1 MKSNI
6 ALIFIGLWLLMSC
19 SKKEESIS
27 PSTGSITESIYAS
40 GTIKSA
46 DQYQAFVSVSGIIE
60 EIYVQEGQEVRV
72 GTPLL
77 RISNETQKFNL
88 ENAKLT
94 ANFNDQANNQGKL
107 VEAEAFVQ
115 TSKAKLKLDSSLFVR
130 QKALWNQQVG
140 TRVAYE
146 QAELNF
152 QSSRSNYLSAKQR
165 LADLRRQINF
175 SSAQTKKN
183 VQISARQSDDFILKS
198 QVNGTI
204 FNILK
209 SKGELVSPQTPVAIL
224 GNTKTYILEMQVD
237 ENDIFDVKLGQK
249 VAVTFD
255 AYKNQVFEAE
265 VIKIASIMN
274 ERNKTFLV
282 EAHFTKAP
290 AKLYPN
296 VTFEANII
304 LRTKQNTL
312 ILPRNYLKNDS
323 MVTLSD
329 GSTRTVTLG
338 LSDFQK
344 VEILKGLSKQD
355 QVVKPSK

>member
-1 MKSNI
+1 MKSNMT
-6 ALIFIGLWLLMSC
+6 LIFVGLWLLMAC

-27 PSTGSITESIYAS
+27 PTTGNITESIYAS

-60 EIYVQEGQEVRV
+60 EIYVHEGQEVNV

-77 RISNETQKFNL
+77 RVSNETQQYNL

-107 VEAEAFVQ
+107 VEAEAIAQ
-115 TSKAKLKLDSSLFVR
+115 TSKAKLKLDSSLYAR
-130 QKALWNQQVG
+130 QKALWAQQVG

-152 QSSRSNYLSAKQR
+152 QSSRANYISAQQR
-165 LADLRRQINF
+165 LTDLRRQINF

-183 VQISARQSDDFILKS
+183 VQISARQTADFILKS
-198 QVNGTI
+198 QVKGTV
-204 FNILK
+204 FNLLK
-209 SKGELVSPQTPVAIL
+209 EKGELVSPQTPIAVV
-224 GNTKTYILEMQVD
+224 GNTQNFILEMQVD
-237 ENDIFDVKLGQK
+237 ENDIFQVQLGQK

-255 AYKNQVFEAE
+255 AYKNKVFEAQ
-265 VIKIASIMN
+265 VTKIASIMN

-282 EAHFTKAP
+282 EASFTKAP
-290 AKLYPN
+290 EKLYPN
-296 VTFEANII
+296 VTFEANIM
-304 LRTKQNTL
+304 LRTKQNAL

-323 MVTLSD
+323 IVTLVD
-329 GSTRTVTLG
+329 GTTRTVKLG
-338 LSDFQK
+338 LTDFQK
-344 VEILKGLSKQD
+344 AEILSGLSSQD
-355 QVVKPSK
+355 QVIKPK